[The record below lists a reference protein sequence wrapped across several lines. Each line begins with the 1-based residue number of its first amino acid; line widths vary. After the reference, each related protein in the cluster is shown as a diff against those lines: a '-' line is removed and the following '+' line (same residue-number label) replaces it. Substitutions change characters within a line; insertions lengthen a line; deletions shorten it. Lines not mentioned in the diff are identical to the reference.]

1 MTNSVAFLA
10 DAATTG
16 STGSL
21 LMPLILI
28 GGMILILWWSSR
40 SRKKQEREVQDMRD
54 NLVVGDEITTIG
66 GIIGKITSIK
76 EETCIIETG
85 RDKCRI
91 RILKSAVRCV
101 DVPNEAA
108 REALVA
114 QRAAEAEAEA
124 AEKAAAMEA
133 ERAKKLEMGKKKKRK
148 KSEAPKEE
156 VAVEAPAE
164 TPAEESEKT
173 EG

>member
-1 MTNSVAFLA
+1 MLCNSIAFMA
-10 DAATTG
+10 ETQTTAG
-16 STGSL
+16 TGSL

-40 SRKKQEREVQDMRD
+40 SRKKQERQVQDMRD

-108 REALVA
+108 REALLA

-133 ERAKKLEMGKKKKRK
+133 ERAKKLEMGKKKKSK
-148 KSEAPKEE
+148 KTEE
-156 VAVEAPAE
+156 VVEA
-164 TPAEESEKT
+164 PAEESEKT

>member
-1 MTNSVAFLA
+1 MGDWT
-10 DAATTG
+10 
-16 STGSL
+16 
-21 LMPLILI
+21 
-28 GGMILILWWSSR
+28 MILMLGGLLLVMYFVMIR
-40 SRKKQEREVQDMRD
+40 PQKKQEKEQNDMRN
-54 NLVVGDEITTIG
+54 NLAVGDEITTIG

-108 REALVA
+108 REALIA

-133 ERAKKLEMGKKKKRK
+133 ERAKKLEMGKKKKTK
-148 KSEAPKEE
+148 KTEDAP
-156 VAVEAPAE
+156 VEAPV
-164 TPAEESEKT
+164 EESEKT

>member
-1 MTNSVAFLA
+1 MFNSVAFLA
-10 DAATTG
+10 EAAQNANT
-16 STGSL
+16 SSL

-28 GGMILILWWSSR
+28 GGMVLIFWWSTR
-40 SRKKQEREVQDMRD
+40 SQKKRERQVQDMRD
-54 NLVVGDEITTIG
+54 SLVVGDEITTIG

-108 REALVA
+108 REAYAA

-124 AEKAAAMEA
+124 AEKAAALEA
-133 ERAKKLEMGKKKKRK
+133 ERAKKLEMGKKKKGK
-148 KSEAPKEE
+148 KTEEAVTEAP
-156 VAVEAPAE
+156 VAED
-164 TPAEESEKT
+164 EKT

>member
-1 MTNSVAFLA
+1 MFNFVAVLA
-10 DAATTG
+10 EAQPAAG
-16 STGSL
+16 TGSL
-21 LMPLILI
+21 LLPLILI

-40 SRKKQEREVQDMRD
+40 SRKKQERQIQDMRD
-54 NLVVGDEITTIG
+54 SLVVGDEITTIG

-108 REALVA
+108 REAYAA

-133 ERAKKLEMGKKKKRK
+133 ERAKKLEMGKKKSKNK
-148 KSEAPKEE
+148 KAEAPTEE
-156 VAVEAPAE
+156 AVEAPA
-164 TPAEESEKT
+164 ADSEKT

>member
-1 MTNSVAFLA
+1 MTYSVAFLT
-10 DAATTG
+10 DAAASSG
-16 STGSL
+16 SSL
-21 LMPLILI
+21 VMPLILI
-28 GGMILILWWSSR
+28 GGMILIFWWSGR

-108 REALVA
+108 REALIA

-133 ERAKKLEMGKKKKRK
+133 ERAKTLEMGKKKKTK
-148 KSEAPKEE
+148 KTEEAP
-156 VAVEAPAE
+156 VEA
-164 TPAEESEKT
+164 PAEESEKT

>member
-1 MTNSVAFLA
+1 MFFNSVAFLA
-10 DAATTG
+10 DGAQAAG
-16 STGSL
+16 TGSL

-54 NLVVGDEITTIG
+54 SLVVGDEITTIG

-108 REALVA
+108 REAYAA

-133 ERAKKLEMGKKKKRK
+133 ERAKKLEMGKKKKSK
-148 KSEAPKEE
+148 KAEAE
-156 VAVEAPAE
+156 VEA
-164 TPAEESEKT
+164 PAEESEKT

>member
-1 MTNSVAFLA
+1 MSCNSIAFMA
-10 DAATTG
+10 EAQPAAA
-16 STGSL
+16 TGSL

-28 GGMILILWWSSR
+28 GGMILIFWWSSR
-40 SRKKQEREVQDMRD
+40 SRKKQERQIQDMRD
-54 NLVVGDEITTIG
+54 SLVVGDEITTIG

-108 REALVA
+108 REAYAA
-114 QRAAEAEAEA
+114 QKAAEAEAEA

-133 ERAKKLEMGKKKKRK
+133 ERTKKLEMGKKKKNK
-148 KSEAPKEE
+148 KTEE
-156 VAVEAPAE
+156 VSE

>member
-1 MTNSVAFLA
+1 MGDWTM
-10 DAATTG
+10 
-16 STGSL
+16 L
-21 LMPLILI
+21 LML
-28 GGMILILWWSSR
+28 GGLLVVMYFVMIR
-40 SRKKQEREVQDMRD
+40 PQKKQEKEQNDMRN
-54 NLVVGDEITTIG
+54 NLAVGDEITTIG

-108 REALVA
+108 REALMA

-133 ERAKKLEMGKKKKRK
+133 ERAKTLEMGKKKKTQK
-148 KSEAPKEE
+148 TEEAP
-156 VAVEAPAE
+156 V
-164 TPAEESEKT
+164 EESEKT

>member
-1 MTNSVAFLA
+1 MSCNSIAFMA
-10 DAATTG
+10 EAQPTAG
-16 STGSL
+16 AGSL

-28 GGMILILWWSSR
+28 GGMILFLWWSGR
-40 SRKKQEREVQDMRD
+40 SRKKQEREIQDMRD
-54 NLVVGDEITTIG
+54 SLVVGDEITTIG

-108 REALVA
+108 REALAA

-133 ERAKKLEMGKKKKRK
+133 ERAKKLEMGKKKKNK
-148 KSEAPKEE
+148 KAEASAEE

-164 TPAEESEKT
+164 ESEKT